1 MKWLFELI
9 ANLVKNRF
17 TGSLKVNFFKG
28 GITNVNKDE
37 SLRPPKEEAKK

>member
-9 ANLVKNRF
+9 TNLIRNRF
-17 TGSLKVNFFKG
+17 TGSLRINFFKG

-37 SLRPPKEEAKK
+37 SMRPPEEEVKR